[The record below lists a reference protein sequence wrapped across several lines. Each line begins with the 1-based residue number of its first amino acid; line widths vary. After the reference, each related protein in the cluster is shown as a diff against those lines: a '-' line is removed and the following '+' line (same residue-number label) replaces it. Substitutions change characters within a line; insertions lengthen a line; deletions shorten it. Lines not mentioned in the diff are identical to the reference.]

1 MTYEERIQAA
11 LNKMPNEVALAVAK
25 DIDKRI
31 SDWLSGDGHKPDDPY
46 IYQQVRFAENAAKQ
60 YEEVD
65 AG

>member
-11 LNKMPNEVALAVAK
+11 LDKMPNDVAW

-31 SDWLSGDGHKPDDPY
+31 SDWLSGDGHKSDDPY

-65 AG
+65 A